1 MLDIAGM
8 KKLFFS
14 AGLVLLLGLAVAAQ
28 ETADALVWAPKVL
41 RWEHFQEV
49 DNVIS
54 NEGGGALAKIYWKL
68 YLVKSDSVV
77 VRDGEEGILVK
88 IYALMI
94 PSLSQVSK
102 TGNRKGVLEHEQL
115 HFDLVEVAAR
125 EMRRIMGETFFDRK
139 NYAREIDKLYAK
151 TAKALRKQE
160 EKFDAQHRSKDH
172 GYNWWRTATDDD
184 LRAREP
190 YRAIEVFVRFK
201 P

>member
-1 MLDIAGM
+1 M
-8 KKLFFS
+8 KKL
-14 AGLVLLLGLAVAAQ
+14 AGILGLALFLAGGTRAQ
-28 ETADALVWAPKVL
+28 ETADALVWAPGVL
-41 RWEHFQEV
+41 KWSHFQEV
-49 DNVIS
+49 DYVIS
-54 NEGGGALAKIYWKL
+54 GEQGGALAKIYWKL
-68 YLVKSDSVV
+68 YLVKDDSIVK
-77 VRDGEEGILVK
+77 RDGEEGIIVK

-102 TGNRKGVLEHEQL
+102 TGNRRGVLEHEQL

-125 EMRRIMGETFFDRK
+125 ELRRMLTETLFDRK
-139 NYAREIDKLYAK
+139 NYAKEIDKLYAK

-190 YRAIEVFVRFK
+190 NRAIEVFVRFK